1 MSAKWTDRR
10 SLLAAGAGLAVAP
23 SLAGCANSHIIGLDK
38 AARSLDICNQGEPI
52 SLDPHKC
59 NSSWENNII
68 GNMFVGLL
76 TEDQHSHPIPGMAQ
90 RWETSEDG
98 LTWTFFLRPAQWS
111 DGNPCNAHDFEF
123 AFRRILDP
131 ANLAVYASFLYAIKN
146 AEAVNNGRMHPNQV
160 GVLALDDLTLEIRL
174 EHPAPYLPQLL
185 KHYTSFPVPKHL
197 VRRYGNDWI
206 KPEHIAVNGAF
217 TLRRWWSNYIVHL
230 ERNPHFF
237 DAPNVVFQNLYFYP
251 SSDVNA
257 SARKVMSGEAGW
269 ATRFASNQYREL
281 RRALPGYPRVA
292 PFLVCNYFAFNVTRR
307 PFSDKR
313 VCQALSMAYDRD
325 FVAAQIYGTGER
337 PAYSIVPPGIAD
349 YPGTARY
356 SWANQAMA
364 DRRTQAQALLT
375 AAGFGPNNPLRF
387 EVAHRATSD
396 NPRVAVVAQANWRA
410 IAPWVVVDLHP
421 FEAQVHYANL
431 QARNFQ
437 VGDSAWVADF
447 NDARN
452 FLYLLETRSG
462 QQNNPGYSNPEFDRL
477 VLASDFEPNAGI
489 RAQLMTQAE
498 QIALNDA
505 PFCMSVFINS
515 TNLVHPDLTG
525 YADNLED
532 IHRAR
537 WFGIKNG

>member
-1 MSAKWTDRR
+1 MDGSPD
-10 SLLAAGAGLAVAP
+10 AARGGGGMAAAP

-38 AARSLDICNQGEPI
+38 APGSLDICNQGEPI

-131 ANLAVYASFLYAIKN
+131 ANLAVYASFLYPIKN

-185 KHYTSFPVPKHL
+185 KHYTSCPAPKHL
-197 VRRYGNDWI
+197 VRRYGDDWI

-217 TLRRWWSNYIVHL
+217 TLAAL
-230 ERNPHFF
+230 
-237 DAPNVVFQNLYFYP
+237 VVELHRPSRAQPAFLRCAQCRLPNLYFYP

-292 PFLVCNYFAFNVTRR
+292 PFLVCNYFAFNVTRP
-307 PFSDKR
+307 PFNDKR

-356 SWANQAMA
+356 SWANLSMA
-364 DRRTQAQALLT
+364 DRRGQAQALLA

-410 IAPWVVVDLHP
+410 IAPWVIVDLHP

-437 VGDSAWVADF
+437 VGDPAWVADF

-462 QQNNPGYSNPEFDRL
+462 QQNNPGYSNPEYDRL

>member
-1 MSAKWTDRR
+1 
-10 SLLAAGAGLAVAP
+10 
-23 SLAGCANSHIIGLDK
+23 
-38 AARSLDICNQGEPI
+38 
-52 SLDPHKC
+52 
-59 NSSWENNII
+59 
-68 GNMFVGLL
+68 MFVGLL

-160 GVLALDDLTLEIRL
+160 GVFALDDLTLEIRL

-292 PFLVCNYFAFNVTRR
+292 PFLVCNYFAFNVRARRSTTSASAKRFPWPTIAISSPRRSTAPASGRPTRSCR
-307 PFSDKR
+307 RASPTIR
-313 VCQALSMAYDRD
+313 ARRAIAGPICRWPI
-325 FVAAQIYGTGER
+325 AAR
-337 PAYSIVPPGIAD
+337 
-349 YPGTARY
+349 
-356 SWANQAMA
+356 
-364 DRRTQAQALLT
+364 QAQSL
-375 AAGFGPNNPLRF
+375 AGGRRVSGPTIRLRF

-410 IAPWVVVDLHP
+410 IAPWVIVDLHP

-437 VGDSAWVADF
+437 VGESAWVADF

-462 QQNNPGYSNPEFDRL
+462 QQNNPGYSNPEYDRL
-477 VLASDFEPNAGI
+477 VLASDFEPNAGRSRAVDDASRAD
-489 RAQLMTQAE
+489 RAQ
-498 QIALNDA
+498 
-505 PFCMSVFINS
+505 
-515 TNLVHPDLTG
+515 
-525 YADNLED
+525 
-532 IHRAR
+532 
-537 WFGIKNG
+537 